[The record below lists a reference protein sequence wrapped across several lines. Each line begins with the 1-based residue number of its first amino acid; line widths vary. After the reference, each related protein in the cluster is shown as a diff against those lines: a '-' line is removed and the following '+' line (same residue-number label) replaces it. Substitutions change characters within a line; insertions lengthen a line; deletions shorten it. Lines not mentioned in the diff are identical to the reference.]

1 MFRIAIC
8 DDETVFLDLEKRI
21 IEEHLNSFD
30 LEFKVDAFS
39 SGRDLLE
46 KEDNGSY
53 DLIMLDVEMPEIDGM
68 TVAGRL
74 REKKVLTPIAFVSAY
89 INYSTDGYHVQAV
102 RYILKNQRIGMY
114 IEECLD
120 HILKVLDLNNRV
132 IDLEFSIG
140 RRRINVNDILYLQ
153 SEGNYT
159 NYIMEGSVEICRR
172 KIPIKRATKDL
183 AHCDF
188 IQISAKESVNL
199 HRVESV
205 GRYSVLL
212 DNGVKLDISQKR
224 YNDVLIAFTLYERGK
239 DL

>member
-30 LEFKVDAFS
+30 LEFKVDDYS
-39 SGRDLLE
+39 SGSELME
-46 KEDNGSY
+46 KAESISY
-53 DLIMLDVEMPEIDGM
+53 DLIMLDVEMPGIGGM
-68 TVAGRL
+68 KVARSL
-74 REKKVLTPIAFVSAY
+74 REKKIMTPIAFVSAY